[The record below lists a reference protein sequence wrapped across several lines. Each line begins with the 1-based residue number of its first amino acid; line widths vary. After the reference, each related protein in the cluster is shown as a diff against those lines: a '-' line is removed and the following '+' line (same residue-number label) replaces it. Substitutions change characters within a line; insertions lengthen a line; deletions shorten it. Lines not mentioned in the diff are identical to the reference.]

1 MVFFNQ
7 SNYIHY
13 LPFFYNSISIF
24 FSFCLSL
31 CHSTCFYGKKNK
43 NNILLNAFYPLVSLK
58 LSNKVHIPNT
68 KWVLI
73 FRLRLK
79 VICNLFYFLNYLLD
93 FWHKY
98 LPCLHA
104 WQQCKKFTYPIWTTV
119 FLMLFALCVCH
130 LSLNFSICFKHF
142 FN

>member
-1 MVFFNQ
+1 MKTFHLLMVWCFLIKVTTYTIYFFLQ
-7 SNYIHY
+7 QYFH
-13 LPFFYNSISIF
+13 LFF
-24 FSFCLSL
+24 
-31 CHSTCFYGKKNK
+31 
-43 NNILLNAFYPLVSLK
+43 ILLKSLSFHLFLRQEKQKQHFIECFLSFSSLK

-93 FWHKY
+93 FSHKY

-104 WQQCKKFTYPIWTTV
+104 WQQCKKFTYPI
-119 FLMLFALCVCH
+119 
-130 LSLNFSICFKHF
+130 
-142 FN
+142 

>member
-13 LPFFYNSISIF
+13 LLLFYNSISIF
-24 FSFCLSL
+24 FF
-31 CHSTCFYGKKNK
+31 
-43 NNILLNAFYPLVSLK
+43 ILLKSLSFHLFLRQEKQKQHFIECFLSFSSLK

-93 FWHKY
+93 FSHKY

-119 FLMLFALCVCH
+119 FSNAFCLVCMSSQ
-130 LSLNFSICFKHF
+130 LEF
-142 FN
+142 